1 MSADIQAV
9 TMPKWGLAM
18 EEGMVVAWHVEPGA
32 EVKAGDDLADI
43 ETTKITNVFESP
55 AGGILRRRV
64 VEAGET
70 VPVGALLGVVAEA
83 GAGEGEID
91 AFIARFNE
99 AFEVRAKEAAETAP
113 EPQTLE
119 VGGLPISYLRVGTGE
134 GTPIVLVHG
143 FGGDLNNWL
152 FNLPALAESHS
163 VYALDLPGHGRSG
176 KAVSGAGLDD
186 LAETLGGFLAAAGL
200 EAAHLAGHSLGGAI
214 ALQLALAAP
223 ARAASLTLIAPAG
236 LGPEINAD
244 YIEGFI
250 AAERRKEM
258 KGVLQMLFADPALVS
273 RDMINDVLK
282 YKRLDGVSA
291 ALRAIADAVFPGGR
305 QAGALAP
312 RLAELAVPAQVV
324 WGEADRVV
332 PVSHAEALPETLR
345 VHRFEAVGHMAH
357 MEAAGEVNRLI
368 LEMAGPA

>member
-1 MSADIQAV
+1 MSGDIQAV

-18 EEGMVVAWHVEPGA
+18 EEGMVVAWHVEPGGA
-32 EVKAGDDLADI
+32 VKAGDDLADI

-55 AGGILRRRV
+55 AGGVLRRRV
-64 VEAGET
+64 VEEGET
-70 VPVGALLGVVAEA
+70 VPVGALLGVLAEA
-83 GAGEGEID
+83 DTDEGEIE

-99 AFEVRAKEAAETAP
+99 AFEVRAKEAAEAAP
-113 EPQTLE
+113 EPQTIE
-119 VGGLPISYLRVGTGE
+119 VGGLPISYLQAGTGE
-134 GTPIVLVHG
+134 GVPLVLVHG

-176 KAVSGAGLDD
+176 KAVSGASLES
-186 LAETLGGFLAAAGL
+186 LADALGGFMAAAGL

-223 ARAASLTLIAPAG
+223 ARAASLTLIAPTG
-236 LGPEINAD
+236 LGSEINAD

-258 KGVLQMLFADPALVS
+258 KGVLQMLFADPELVS

-282 YKRLDGVSA
+282 YKRLDGVAA
-291 ALRAIADAVFPGGR
+291 ALRSIADAVFPQGR
-305 QAGALAP
+305 QASLLGP
-312 RLAELAVPAQVV
+312 RLAELTVPAQVV

-332 PVSHAEALPETLR
+332 PVSHAEALPGSIQ
-345 VHRFEAVGHMAH
+345 VHRFADVGHMPQ

-368 LEMAGPA
+368 LEIAEG